1 MEDKI
6 LVNDIITI
14 NKEKCDY
21 AYTAFDEW
29 FKSYG
34 LSTDN
39 YNKCLSEYIEND
51 GVDEKYRCIWM
62 APVPSGEIVYAI
74 EGMDSKK
81 VFLVNKDAILG
92 FYHTYSSYDNSN
104 GVLMDLASKCHQLE
118 LKLEEIK
125 SSIEE
130 QSVAATDNLNVM
142 PELEDS
148 MYGIIKSNY
157 SGKTYK
163 FRVARG
169 CIFMDNGWVY
179 GVDDFE
185 DGCHDGLDIVEISTG
200 VESFDQYHYGTV
212 VWTVVYNES

>member
-14 NKEKCDY
+14 NKEKCGY
-21 AYTAFDEW
+21 AYSSLDKW
-29 FKSYG
+29 FKIYKI
-34 LSTDN
+34 STVN
-39 YNKCLSEYIEND
+39 YNKCLSEHIEDD
-51 GVDEKYRCIWM
+51 GVDEKYRCIWV
-62 APVPSGEIVYAI
+62 APHPATSRMLYAI
-74 EGMDSKK
+74 EGLDTKQ

-104 GVLMDLASKCHQLE
+104 AVLMDLASRCHQLE

-130 QSVAATDNLNVM
+130 QSAAATDNLNIM
-142 PELEDS
+142 PELEDG
-148 MYGIIKSNY
+148 MFGIIKSNY

-163 FRVARG
+163 FRVAHG

-179 GVDDFE
+179 SVDDFDNGFHE
-185 DGCHDGLDIVEISTG
+185 DLEIIELSTF
-200 VESFDQYHYGTV
+200 VSSFDNYRYGTI
-212 VWTVVYNES
+212 VWTKN